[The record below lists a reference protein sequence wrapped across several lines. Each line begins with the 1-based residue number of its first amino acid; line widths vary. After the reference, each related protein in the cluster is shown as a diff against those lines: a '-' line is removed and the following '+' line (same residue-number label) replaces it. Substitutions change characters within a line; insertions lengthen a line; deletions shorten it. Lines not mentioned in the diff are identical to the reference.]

1 MGFDFSKG
9 RLAYGQHQVLE
20 DLDFKI
26 KAGERVAIIGKS
38 GAGKS
43 TLLLALRAQLAQQV
57 AWCPQQP
64 GLVPMLSC
72 HHNIYMGQLE
82 QHSFFVNLCR
92 LIYPGKKVKQEIA
105 HISQRLALS
114 ASQFTPCQQLS
125 GGQQQRTA
133 IGRAIYSR
141 KSIFLGDEPV
151 SALDEYHAPRILNM
165 LCEHFNTLVLALHD
179 VQLAKAHC
187 QRIIA
192 LKDGRILFDK
202 DSQQVS
208 AADIHQVYN

>member
-1 MGFDFSKG
+1 MGFNLKKQ
-9 RLAYGQHQVLE
+9 RLGYGQHQVLE
-20 DLDFKI
+20 NLDFKI
-26 KAGERVAIIGKS
+26 IPGEKVAIIGKS

-43 TLLLALRAQLAQQV
+43 TLLLALREQLVQQV

-72 HHNIYMGQLE
+72 HHNIYMGQLD
-82 QHSFFVNLCR
+82 QHSFLVNLCR
-92 LIYPGKKVKQEIA
+92 LIYPGKNVTQEIA
-105 HISQRLALS
+105 NITQLLDLS
-114 ASQFTPCQQLS
+114 DSQFQPCQQLS
-125 GGQQQRTA
+125 GGQQQRTS
-133 IGRAIYSR
+133 IGRAIYSQ

-151 SALDEYHAPRILNM
+151 SALDEYHAPQILNI
-165 LCEHFNTLVLALHD
+165 LCDHFKTLVLALHD

-208 AADIHQVYN
+208 NSDIHQVYN